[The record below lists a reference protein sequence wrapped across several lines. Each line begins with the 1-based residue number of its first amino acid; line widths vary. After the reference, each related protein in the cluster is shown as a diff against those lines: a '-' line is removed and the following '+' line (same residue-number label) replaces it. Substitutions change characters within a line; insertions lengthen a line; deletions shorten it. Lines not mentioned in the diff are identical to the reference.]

1 MIYDTV
7 SAIVPDVEGVPQ
19 LGDAPYSAGARHDR
33 RRVRWTI
40 VASAAIATLLLATLG
55 AGLLR
60 PSSQVTS
67 PLVGNQAPAFD
78 LPVLT
83 SADARFRSA
92 DGAGRVL
99 VVNFW
104 ASWCVPCREEN
115 GVLDAFYRGRA
126 EDVELVGVLYGDTRD
141 NALLFRQEYGGDWPL
156 VDDPGGRTA
165 LDFGL
170 RGVPETFV
178 IGPSG
183 RVAARMIGGV
193 DTATLDRAVSAARRG
208 APPVTAENDSYRTQP

>member
-7 SAIVPDVEGVPQ
+7 SAIASEVE
-19 LGDAPYSAGARHDR
+19 DAANADEAPFSASGQGR
-33 RRVRWTI
+33 RRVRWAV
-40 VASAAIATLLLATLG
+40 VATASIATMLVAIFG

-67 PLVGNQAPAFD
+67 PLVGKRAPAFD

-83 SADARFRSA
+83 NGDTRFRSA
-92 DGAGRVL
+92 DSQGRVL

-104 ASWCVPCREEN
+104 ASWCIPCREEN
-115 GVLDAFYRGRA
+115 GVLDAFYRRRSD
-126 EDVELVGVLYGDTRD
+126 DVELVGVLYGDTPD
-141 NALLFRQEYGGDWPL
+141 NALLFREEYGGDWPL

-183 RVAARMIGGV
+183 RVAARMIGAV
-193 DTATLDRAVSAARRG
+193 DAATLDRAVTAARRG
-208 APPVTAENDSYRTQP
+208 APPVTAQNDSYRTQP